1 MPRAKK
7 HPRNYV
13 VSIRVSDE
21 EKSALEEMTRSNSM
35 SISNLMREALQS
47 YLPARAQDGGSQS

>member
-7 HPRNYV
+7 HPRNCV

-21 EKSALEEMTRSNSM
+21 EKSALEEMTRNNSM

-47 YLPARAQDGGSQS
+47 YLPARAQEGGSQR